1 MKYTMIKYRIERDE
15 IYNAK
20 EEIREL
26 NRLLNEAKDRLA
38 SKYMHIRDKTW
49 YEWVCEWVGY
59 Y

>member
-1 MKYTMIKYRIERDE
+1 MIKYRIERDE